1 MTPVSVA
8 PPTPYQVRCRWKYR
22 FLTRMGPCLPH
33 ADATPNNPGRI
44 ALVGLGNP
52 THGDDGIGPLVAR
65 QVYDLLHC
73 KADVD
78 LLEHAASG
86 FSLAERLVGYRRA
99 VIIDALVDMQAEVGS
114 VTQVEIQEPSG
125 YSFLSFHTAGFHD
138 ILTLARMAGLEVP
151 RVIVIYGIVIREPE
165 TFSENLSATLA
176 ARLPH
181 IVEAVVAEEFPEHS
195 ATEP

>member
-1 MTPVSVA
+1 ME
-8 PPTPYQVRCRWKYR
+8 
-22 FLTRMGPCLPH
+22 PCSPR
-33 ADATPNNPGRI
+33 ADAAPNKPGRT

-65 QVYDLLHC
+65 GVYDLLHG

-86 FSLAERLVGYRRA
+86 FSLAERLVGYQRA
-99 VIIDALVDMQAEVGS
+99 VIIDALIDAQAEVGT

-151 RVIVIYGIVIREPE
+151 RAIVMYGIVIREPE
-165 TFSENLSATLA
+165 TFSENLSAELA
-176 ARLPH
+176 ARLPQ
-181 IVEAVVAEEFPEHS
+181 IVEAVVAEELQKHS
-195 ATEP
+195 AA